1 MGSLAQLPSSD
12 AKNMPGVSIHKEHIH
27 VAMYYVAGLSQFQY
41 VKTNA
46 IQATSITNEGRTTT

>member
-1 MGSLAQLPSSD
+1 MKSLAQLPTAD
-12 AKNMPGVSIHKEHIH
+12 AKNMPGISIHKEHIH

-46 IQATSITNEGRTTT
+46 IQATSITNEDCTTM